1 MTQLRDALHSAL
13 LKRPVGEIQAD
24 DLPGYCQSTSARV
37 LTAIEVAER
46 DTIIKALRE
55 CGGNRVHTA
64 EKLGMS
70 RSSLCR
76 KLKIYGVAEI

>member
-1 MTQLRDALHSAL
+1 MTTPQS
-13 LKRPVGEIQAD
+13 
-24 DLPGYCQSTSARV
+24 LPCHRSTASGDGCAHV

-64 EKLGMS
+64 EKLGMA
-70 RSSLCR
+70 RSSLYR
-76 KLKIYGVAEI
+76 KLKIYGATEI